1 MFNFKTI
8 LDLGIDFFFVAITIF
23 FIVLPLVTYKQY
35 RKKYDKE
42 KSYCDPSDFYE
53 YIFDDK
59 ILMGVSFVA
68 GFIFFILTA
77 GSTAYDAYTIISNRY
92 EEPAIYEQY
101 IEREKVITDCI
112 EISDD
117 IINTDLYN
125 NAIAYNT
132 NLAEIK
138 AKYTDSNFSINFTG
152 DYDWDAI
159 PYISLK

>member
-1 MFNFKTI
+1 MFTFKTI
-8 LDLGIDFFFVAITIF
+8 LDLGVDFFFVAITIF
-23 FIVLPLVTYKQY
+23 FVVRPLVAYKQY

-53 YIFDDK
+53 YFFDDK

-68 GFIFFILTA
+68 GLVFFMLTA
-77 GSTAYDAYTIISNRY
+77 SSTVCDAYTIISNRY

-138 AKYTDSNFSINFTG
+138 AKYIDSNFSINFTG
-152 DYDWDAI
+152 DYDWGAI

>member
-8 LDLGIDFFFVAITIF
+8 LDLGVDFFFVAITLF
-23 FIVLPLVTYKQY
+23 FIIFPLVTYKQY
-35 RKKYDKE
+35 KKKWDKE
-42 KSYCDPSDFYE
+42 KSYRTPSDLYE
-53 YIFDDK
+53 YFFDDK
-59 ILMGVSFVA
+59 ILMGVSFCA
-68 GFIFFILTA
+68 GLIFFMLTA
-77 GSTAYDAYTIISNRY
+77 SFTACDACTIISNRY

-152 DYDWDAI
+152 DYDWTAI

>member
-8 LDLGIDFFFVAITIF
+8 LDLGFDFFFVAITIF

-42 KSYCDPSDFYE
+42 ESYCDPSDFYE

-77 GSTAYDAYTIISNRY
+77 GATAYDTYTIISNHY